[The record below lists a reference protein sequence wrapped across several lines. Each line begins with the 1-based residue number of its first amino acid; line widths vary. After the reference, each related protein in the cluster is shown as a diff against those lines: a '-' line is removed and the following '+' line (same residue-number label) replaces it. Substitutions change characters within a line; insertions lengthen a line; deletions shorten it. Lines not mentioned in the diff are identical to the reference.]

1 MLLIFPERREHAM
14 PRWTTGKTPDFG
26 PEAEAETGRK
36 PRPKPLISVF
46 SGKTQQGKQLWFGCS
61 LIVAGKK
68 SVLKDV
74 ENRAPLFTAD
84 GNINCCRHYGKQY
97 GDASKN

>member
-14 PRWTTGKTPDFG
+14 PLWTAGKIPDFG
-26 PEAEAETGRK
+26 LEAEAETGRK

-46 SGKTQQGKQLWFGCS
+46 SGKTQQGKQLWIGCS

-68 SVLKDV
+68 SVLT
-74 ENRAPLFTAD
+74 RMWRTGHPCSLLM
-84 GNINCCRHYGKQY
+84 GM
-97 GDASKN
+97 